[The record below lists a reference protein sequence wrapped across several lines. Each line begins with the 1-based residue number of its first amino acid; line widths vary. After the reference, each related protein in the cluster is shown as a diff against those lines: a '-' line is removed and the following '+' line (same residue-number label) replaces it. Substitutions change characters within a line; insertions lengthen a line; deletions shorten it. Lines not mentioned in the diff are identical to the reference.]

1 VTCPFTDGLAVLNT
15 WNQITTIAGLPALTE
30 ESYKKAYA
38 AFQFLLHLR
47 PRDMTKPFLE
57 VSLAMQMKDKNL
69 SQWMFND
76 RVMLA
81 ILSTDFLKK
90 QIGKGRDADFFR
102 CLANLLEADCGVTL
116 KAYICRIF
124 MEMRAHPETKSNG
137 DTSADLIVVPA
148 MLSLL
153 KSGGVFLAIYASA
166 ALVNLSSGNQAV
178 KMVLM
183 AEGMAKTAVR
193 NMQGKDDDLS
203 YYTLMLLVNLTKEPH
218 NRSVIASAGLIPLL
232 YDILTSSYSQVRP
245 AKKRQGSQGAA
256 LGSIAKERLLT
267 QTCIVIGQFCNDDR
281 FREQFIVTCLCFVE
295 ENIYTHIHIT
305 INR

>member
-1 VTCPFTDGLAVLNT
+1 MTRPFV
-15 WNQITTIAGLPALTE
+15 
-30 ESYKKAYA
+30 
-38 AFQFLLHLR
+38 
-47 PRDMTKPFLE
+47 E
-57 VSLAMQMKDKNL
+57 VSLAAQMKNKNL

-76 RVMLA
+76 QVMLA

-90 QIGKGRDADFFR
+90 QISKGHPKGRDADFFR

-124 MEMRAHPETKSNG
+124 MEMRAHLPEKNAKAE

-166 ALVNLSSGNQAV
+166 ALVNLSNGNQAV

-281 FREQFIVTCLCFVE
+281 FREQFIVT
-295 ENIYTHIHIT
+295 H
-305 INR
+305 